1 MCHLIKVSS
10 NSKPYHWSFF
20 AQCALPLSSG
30 ITENSL
36 SRANLRRCRG
46 AKGVTVTDA
55 PNLADGARLIV
66 PPSGLSVQ
74 QVIERNLP
82 ISTRAG
88 DESSLRTQQQPE
100 RTPSKQ
106 TTSVCYFHLHILL
119 MVSFVRYK
127 LSVCPANCC
136 CRAWKVKG
144 SVAATWGASEWTF
157 GRAQTPPGANHAE
170 NEQAE
175 KSKLGK

>member
-1 MCHLIKVSS
+1 MCLIWRK
-10 NSKPYHWSFF
+10 
-20 AQCALPLSSG
+20 
-30 ITENSL
+30 
-36 SRANLRRCRG
+36 
-46 AKGVTVTDA
+46 
-55 PNLADGARLIV
+55 ADCS
-66 PPSGLSVQ
+66 PSGLSVQ

-82 ISTRAG
+82 ISTGAG

-136 CRAWKVKG
+136 CRVESQRLRRCYVGGERVDFWTCWHPTCSESCGKLTSQEIKTWKVRSCTLHPALKK
-144 SVAATWGASEWTF
+144 E
-157 GRAQTPPGANHAE
+157 
-170 NEQAE
+170 
-175 KSKLGK
+175 L

>member
-1 MCHLIKVSS
+1 MPHTIWVPLRIVPCDSDSRQELQRTHYLEQNCVGAVAQKVSPMCLIWR
-10 NSKPYHWSFF
+10 K
-20 AQCALPLSSG
+20 
-30 ITENSL
+30 
-36 SRANLRRCRG
+36 
-46 AKGVTVTDA
+46 
-55 PNLADGARLIV
+55 ADCS
-66 PPSGLSVQ
+66 PSGLSVQ

-82 ISTRAG
+82 ISTGAG

-136 CRAWKVKG
+136 CRVESQRLRRCYVG
-144 SVAATWGASEWTF
+144 GERVDFWTC
-157 GRAQTPPGANHAE
+157 RDPPAANHAE
-170 NEQAE
+170 N
-175 KSKLGK
+175 